1 MTLAT
6 DLTADWVS
14 IHARPPRGMPALFV
28 DRDGTLIEN
37 VPYLADPDGVRPLA
51 GAREA
56 IASFR
61 AAGYLVIMVTNQS
74 GVARGLCSIEQYRAV
89 EGRVIDL
96 FGAGAIDAVYA
107 CPYHPAG
114 QAPFAGEHPWRKP
127 RPGMLLAATERF
139 GLDLDRSLMVGDSL
153 SDIQAGAEAGARWL
167 VHTSTGHGVAE
178 RPAVEAFAATLS
190 DASSQ
195 SEVRFVS
202 HIGELDAAEYG
213 A

>member
-1 MTLAT
+1 MTRAT

-14 IHARPPRGMPALFV
+14 VHARPPLGRPALFV

-37 VPYLADPDGVRPLA
+37 VPYLADPKGVRPLV

-61 AAGYLVIMVTNQS
+61 AAGYSVIMVTNQS
-74 GVARGLCSIEQYRAV
+74 AVARGLCSVEQYRAV
-89 EGRVIDL
+89 ERRVIDL
-96 FGAGAIDAVYA
+96 LGPGAIDAVYA

-114 QAPFAGEHPWRKP
+114 RAPFAGEHSWRKP
-127 RPGMLLAATERF
+127 QPGMLLAATERF
-139 GLDLDRSLMVGDSL
+139 GLDLDRSLIVGDSL
-153 SDIQAGAEAGARWL
+153 SDIQAGAEAGTRWL
-167 VHTSTGHGVAE
+167 VHTLTGHGAAE
-178 RPAVEAFAATLS
+178 RPAVEAFAAELRE
-190 DASSQ
+190 ASGK
-195 SEVRFVS
+195 SEVRLVS